1 MRKLIVSVLSKKD
14 LDPFVFR
21 MYLDFHW
28 VRYLEVRKGYKIFIG
43 YFFVTLEVR
52 LLSNQQ
58 LLKTFNMKYLISV
71 FVIFFSISVTGQSL
85 SLTKVIDSIIAE
97 VDSNGP
103 GVAIGIVKEGTLI
116 SSKFK
121 GMSNLDYNIPI
132 DASTNFR
139 LSSSSKQFT
148 AACVILLI
156 EKGQLR
162 MEDPLSKFFP
172 EFSKDL
178 GNVTVAQLLNHTSG
192 IRDYMSLLTLKGSH
206 TMDFFNN
213 FIGTDNDLMEL
224 IKKQHSLSFQPDSR
238 HDYSN
243 TNYWLLGRLV
253 QRITEKSLG
262 TYAKENLFE
271 PLGMKNTFFI
281 EHTGRVIPQRASG
294 YISECPD
301 CERMEYIYQSTT
313 VGDGGVVSNINDLI
327 KWENEFHD
335 PKVFS
340 LSFWNLMVR
349 RGELS
354 NGKKIEYASGLIIG
368 ELEGQEMV
376 SHSGQNPGFSS
387 DLIRFPDSN
396 LSIIA
401 LANQNWYDIRSYAI
415 SVAKSILNPENP
427 RSKSTVKK
435 EPITLSTEELS
446 RFCGEFHFLETN
458 EYRSIQLQDQQLVY
472 VRTNGPSSG
481 LIPISNSTLTFE
493 DRPNVTLHFNFK
505 SGDKKSI
512 LLKDGTIRMNAD
524 SYQKKSIAAEE
535 LMEYSSTYA
544 NDELENRVSLEIE
557 NERLMFPIFGQKF
570 PVESLTKDK
579 FLAMGMFTLKFKRN
593 QKGSIVGFHLDAP
606 RAKNIEFKKI
616 N

>member
-1 MRKLIVSVLSKKD
+1 
-14 LDPFVFR
+14 
-21 MYLDFHW
+21 
-28 VRYLEVRKGYKIFIG
+28 
-43 YFFVTLEVR
+43 
-52 LLSNQQ
+52 
-58 LLKTFNMKYLISV
+58 MKYLTPV
-71 FVIFFSISVTGQSL
+71 FVLFFSIAVTGQAL
-85 SLTKVIDSIIAE
+85 NLTKVIDSIIAE
-97 VDSNGP
+97 VDPNGP
-103 GVAIGIVKEGTLI
+103 GVAIGILKEGTLI
-116 SSKFK
+116 SSKCK

-148 AACVILLI
+148 AACIILLI

-213 FIGTDNDLMEL
+213 FIGTDEDLLAL
-224 IKKQHSLSFQPDSR
+224 IQKQNSLSFKSGSQ

-243 TNYWLLGRLV
+243 TNYWILGQLV

-281 EHTGRVIPQRASG
+281 ENTGRVIPKRASG

-301 CERMEYIYQSTT
+301 CERMEYSYQSTA
-313 VGDGGVVSNINDLI
+313 VGDGGVVSNINDLT

-340 LSFWNLMVR
+340 IAFWNLMLR
-349 RGELS
+349 KGELN

-368 ELEGQEMV
+368 ELEGQEMI

-387 DLIRFPDSN
+387 DLVRFPDSN
-396 LSIIA
+396 LSIVA
-401 LANQNWYDIRSYAI
+401 LANQNWYDIRSYAF
-415 SVAKSILNPENP
+415 SAAKAILNLENP
-427 RSKSTVKK
+427 KSKSPAKK

-446 RFCGEFHFLETN
+446 RFCEDYHFLETN
-458 EYRSIQLQDQQLVY
+458 EYRSIQLQDEQLFY
-472 VRTNGPSSG
+472 VRTNGPSSK
-481 LIPISNSTLTFE
+481 LIPLSNSTLTFE
-493 DRPNVTLHFNFK
+493 DRPNVILHFNFE
-505 SGDKKSI
+505 SRDKKSI
-512 LLKDGTIRMNAD
+512 LLKDGTIRMNAN
-524 SYQKKSIAAEE
+524 SYKKTVVKTEE
-535 LMEYSSTYA
+535 LMEYSSMYV
-544 NDELENRVSLEIE
+544 NEELEKRIALEIIDKK
-557 NERLMFPIFGQKF
+557 LVFPIFGQKF
-570 PVESLTKDK
+570 PVEPLTKDT

-593 QKGSIVGFHLDAP
+593 DKGNIVGFHLDAP
-606 RAKNIEFKKI
+606 RAKNIEFKKT